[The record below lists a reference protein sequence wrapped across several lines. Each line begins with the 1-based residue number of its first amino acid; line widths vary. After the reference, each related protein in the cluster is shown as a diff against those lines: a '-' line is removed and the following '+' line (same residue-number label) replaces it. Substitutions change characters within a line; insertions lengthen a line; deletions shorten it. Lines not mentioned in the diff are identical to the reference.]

1 MINTF
6 DDICLR
12 QIDITFLYCL
22 VVKLKIIF
30 MQQITS
36 IVIIVGIIG
45 LGLYG
50 KSNSGNSSQIVP
62 EDSSSQIV
70 PTEVKTPEEEMKSVK
85 NNQVVKGPSI
95 PKSSVNPR
103 QEIQDGYDRMATSFI
118 QKDSNVYLDYLTP
131 SFISIGIRGH
141 KANLKQVRK
150 NHAILFKETEF
161 VQAKMAIQKFNLNN
175 HAGTVSV
182 LVNKNV
188 NMLMHNHKIVSETTT
203 QDLWVKNKSG
213 WQLKQSRDLSNRI
226 ALDGIKM
233 SAN

>member
-1 MINTF
+1 
-6 DDICLR
+6 
-12 QIDITFLYCL
+12 
-22 VVKLKIIF
+22 
-30 MQQITS
+30 MQQITG
-36 IVIIVGIIG
+36 IAIIVGIIG

-50 KSNSGNSSQIVP
+50 KSNAGNSSQIVP
-62 EDSSSQIV
+62 EDSSSQSV
-70 PTEVKTPEEEMKSVK
+70 QSELKLPEEKMKSVR
-85 NNQVVKGPSI
+85 NNQVVKGLSI
-95 PKSSVNPR
+95 SKSSVNPR
-103 QEIQDGYDRMATSFI
+103 QEIQDSYDRMATSFI
-118 QKDSNVYLDYLTP
+118 KKDSNVYLGYLTP

-175 HAGTVSV
+175 NAGMVSV
-182 LVNKNV
+182 LVNKKV
-188 NMLMHNHKIVSETTT
+188 NMLMHNHKIVAETTA

-213 WQLKQSRDLSNRI
+213 WQLNQSRDLSSRI